1 MADDI
6 PGYSSDFATQ
16 AALQQYFQLYAGAQ
30 AAPGGA
36 IAPGGAAGGGGAPA
50 PTPAPGAETPLYTPG
65 PGPLSPGDLASVL
78 GEAPA
83 SSWPAS
89 WTAVAAGIGSFF
101 RPGARR
107 PSQYE
112 RALRKGATALE
123 RALVNTVRRV
133 IKGPPPPVIS
143 RSRALVP
150 FVQGPLRFVFGP
162 IGALLTALNPHDLG
176 SGELTQ
182 AQRTGKAL
190 DVWFPEMRVD
200 RRRLGMSTIGLP
212 GVGLS
217 ATLQMRSVSVPDLS
231 YIPQDRSIPEL
242 VREMARQAV
251 ENLLPPSIAGIVDT
265 GPPSP
270 QPRPVP
276 QITIGGPGT
285 TPAPV
290 PAPQQPAGPR
300 PRWGIGIGAIVAGLT
315 VEALS
320 RTSAPSP
327 ALQLAPVSTPAPTPA
342 PAFNVASLNF
352 AGGGWGGFGATET
365 CSCGPRG
372 PRRKCLERA
381 PVRFSA
387 GRRKG
392 KAAGTKCIRYATRR
406 S

>member
-30 AAPGGA
+30 EAAGGA
-36 IAPGGAAGGGGAPA
+36 IAPGGYAGGGGAAPPA
-50 PTPAPGAETPLYTPG
+50 TSTAEPPPLYTPG
-65 PGPLSPGDLASVL
+65 PGPLSPGQLATTL
-78 GEAPA
+78 GEPSPSA
-83 SSWPAS
+83 
-89 WTAVAAGIGSFF
+89 WTAIAAGIGSFF

-123 RALVNTVRRV
+123 RALVNTARRIVR
-133 IKGPPPPVIS
+133 GPPPIVIS
-143 RSRALVP
+143 KSRAVVP
-150 FVQGPLRFVFGP
+150 YVAGPLRFVFGP
-162 IGALLTALNPHDLG
+162 IGALLTALNPTDLG

-200 RRRLGMSTIGLP
+200 RRRLGMSSIGLP
-212 GVGLS
+212 QVGLS
-217 ATLQMRSVSVPDLS
+217 AALQMRSVTVPDLS

-251 ENLLPPSIAGIVDT
+251 EQLLPAGVVDL

-276 QITIGGPGT
+276 QITIGGPGS
-285 TPAPV
+285 TPAPT
-290 PAPQQPAGPR
+290 PQPPTVAGPR

-315 VEALS
+315 VEALT
-320 RTSAPSP
+320 RPTSSPTPVSSPVPLVPIATP
-327 ALQLAPVSTPAPTPA
+327 ALTPA
-342 PAFNVASLNF
+342 NVVSLGFAS
-352 AGGGWGGFGATET
+352 GGGFGGGYGTET